1 MSSSH
6 DGLQFGLVED
16 TEGAVTTNPRRDASG
31 VSPVREGNA
40 AGLLPVYFLDYVVDL
55 RRPGA
60 SGLSD
65 IVWDMATEFD
75 RQGGEAH
82 VFAPY
87 DASPRPQ
94 SGVRLHRF
102 PVPPPGYRN
111 VAGHVAIVLSALRE
125 IRRVGRRGIIHAPE
139 YLSTGIV
146 APLAG
151 MPVVLTVPG
160 SIFEKLDSGA
170 NPYDWTLT
178 PVLRLTARLSARY
191 CASVVATSK
200 EMERWW
206 ARTGVPRHR
215 LLRIPLGIDAAR
227 FNPGGR
233 ERARLG
239 AERDEVILLS
249 VGRLSR
255 ENAIDTILHAL
266 PAVVAAEPR
275 ARLHVA
281 GSGPLETDLRALA
294 ARLGVADR
302 VVWLGWVDS
311 KELPSLY
318 SSSDLFVFTATT
330 GGLPRVV
337 IEAMACGAPVVA
349 TRISGVTDHVIDGQ
363 TGYLF
368 AVEQSGPLAEL
379 IVGAL
384 AAPEERERVAS
395 AAVAHVQSYLS
406 WHAVVSELIERIYR
420 PLSEATG
427 P

>member
-1 MSSSH
+1 MA
-6 DGLQFGLVED
+6 
-16 TEGAVTTNPRRDASG
+16 EGTRQGRRAGSAAPP
-31 VSPVREGNA
+31 SPVREGNA

-65 IVWDMATEFD
+65 IVWDMATELD

-87 DASPRPQ
+87 YASPRPQ

-102 PVPPPGYRN
+102 PIPPPGYRN
-111 VAGHVAIVLSALRE
+111 VAGHIAMVLSALRE
-125 IRRVGRRGIIHAPE
+125 IRRAGRRGIIHAPE

-191 CASVVATSK
+191 CARVVATSK

-206 ARTGVPRHR
+206 RWTGVPRHR
-215 LLRIPLGIDAAR
+215 LLRIPLGIDAER
-227 FNPGGR
+227 FNPGVGD
-233 ERARLG
+233 RARLG
-239 AERDEVILLS
+239 AGPDEVVLLS

-255 ENAIDTILHAL
+255 ENAIDTILCAL
-266 PAVVAAEPR
+266 PAVIAAEPR
-275 ARLHVA
+275 ARLYVA
-281 GSGPLETDLRALA
+281 GTGPLEAELPALA
-294 ARLGVADR
+294 ARLGIADR

-318 SSSDLFVFTATT
+318 SSADIFVFTATS

-349 TRISGVTDHVIDGQ
+349 TRISGVTDHVIDGE

-368 AVEQSGPLAEL
+368 GAGQSGPLAAR
-379 IVGAL
+379 IVAAL
-384 AAPEERERVAS
+384 AAPEERERVAC
-395 AAVAHVQSYLS
+395 AAVAHVQRHLS
-406 WHAVVSELIERIYR
+406 WHVVVSELIERIYR
-420 PLSEATG
+420 PLSQAAG

>member
-1 MSSSH
+1 MAKETHLGPGHNSSAP
-6 DGLQFGLVED
+6 Q
-16 TEGAVTTNPRRDASG
+16 SG
-31 VSPVREGNA
+31 VPDGNA

-65 IVWDMATEFD
+65 IVWDMATELH

-87 DASPRPQ
+87 DASPRPH
-94 SGVRLHRF
+94 SGVSLHRF
-102 PVPPPGYRN
+102 RIPPPGYRN
-111 VAGHVAIVLSALRE
+111 VVGHIAMALSALRE
-125 IRRVGRRGIIHAPE
+125 IRRTGRRGIIHAPE

-160 SIFEKLDSGA
+160 SIFEKLSSGT

-191 CASVVATSK
+191 CARVVATSK
-200 EMERWW
+200 DMERWW
-206 ARTGVPRHR
+206 HWTGVPSHR
-215 LLRIPLGIDAAR
+215 LVRIPLGIDAER
-227 FNPGGR
+227 FNRGVGD
-233 ERARLG
+233 RARLG
-239 AERDEVILLS
+239 APPDEMILLS

-255 ENAIDTILHAL
+255 ENSIDTILSAM

-275 ARLHVA
+275 ARLYVA
-281 GSGPLETDLRALA
+281 GSGPLEAELRSLA
-294 ARLGVADR
+294 ARLGITDR

-311 KELPSLY
+311 RELPALY
-318 SSSDLFVFTATT
+318 SSADIFVFAATS

-337 IEAMACGAPVVA
+337 IEAMACGTPVVA
-349 TRISGVTDHVIDGQ
+349 TRISGVTDQIIDGE

-368 AVEQSGPLAEL
+368 GAGQSGLLAGR
-379 IVGAL
+379 IIAAL
-384 AAPEERERVAS
+384 EAPAERERIAT
-395 AAVAHVQSYLS
+395 AAVLHVRSHLS
-406 WHAVVSELIERIYR
+406 WPIVVSDLVERIYR
-420 PLSEATG
+420 PLSHPAK